1 MPPSETSPAGALLPI
16 SLSMAGDTTDISV
29 PPNIAL
35 AELMPVMIKALRPLD
50 PGTATRGFT
59 VRASDGRALN
69 QSKSLPDQKIR
80 PGAVLTVEPSGTN
93 VKDQRYDDMVEAVG
107 TAVAEHSAP
116 WEKTSSV
123 QLSAHA
129 SAALVLLAALLLVTG
144 SRDPVLTATVGAC
157 GAILTTLAAAV
168 VARMP
173 NRPGALSL
181 GHTTPILITCAVF
194 VVTPGNWFSLPLAA
208 AGAGLF
214 AGSTTLLVLPSDLRA
229 SMAAPMTAGVSCSLV
244 GGLIGMLGVPP
255 DRAAATALTLL
266 VVITLS
272 APWVAMAQLPA
283 TIGTSRENERI
294 DPTRVHSRVK
304 NARVL
309 VISLKAGCSA
319 AMMVL
324 APLMTSSPTAITML
338 ACTGLALMLATRSLR
353 SLVEVIIGV
362 LTGMF
367 LTIVAAV
374 ATTTVIPDALPWILG
389 AIILAAVL
397 LLAANVV
404 SQKLRPWLTRLA
416 DVAGI
421 LVLLGILP
429 LAALVWGII

>member
-1 MPPSETSPAGALLPI
+1 
-16 SLSMAGDTTDISV
+16 
-29 PPNIAL
+29 
-35 AELMPVMIKALRPLD
+35 
-50 PGTATRGFT
+50 
-59 VRASDGRALN
+59 
-69 QSKSLPDQKIR
+69 
-80 PGAVLTVEPSGTN
+80 
-93 VKDQRYDDMVEAVG
+93 
-107 TAVAEHSAP
+107 
-116 WEKTSSV
+116 
-123 QLSAHA
+123 
-129 SAALVLLAALLLVTG
+129 
-144 SRDPVLTATVGAC
+144 
-157 GAILTTLAAAV
+157 
-168 VARMP
+168 
-173 NRPGALSL
+173 
-181 GHTTPILITCAVF
+181 
-194 VVTPGNWFSLPLAA
+194 
-208 AGAGLF
+208 
-214 AGSTTLLVLPSDLRA
+214 
-229 SMAAPMTAGVSCSLV
+229 
-244 GGLIGMLGVPP
+244 MLGVPP

-338 ACTGLALMLATRSLR
+338 ACIGLALMLATRSLR

-429 LAALVWGII
+429 LAALVWGVV